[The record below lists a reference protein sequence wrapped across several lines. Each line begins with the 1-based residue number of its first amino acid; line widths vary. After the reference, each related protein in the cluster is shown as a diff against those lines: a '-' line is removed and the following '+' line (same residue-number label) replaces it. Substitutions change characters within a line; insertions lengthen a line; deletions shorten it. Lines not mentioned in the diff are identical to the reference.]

1 MAYTNDPIA
10 DFESWDAEQQKQLE
24 KLPRCAD
31 CGEYIQEDYCYE
43 IDDKPI
49 CQDCLDSG
57 YRKDTDLFI

>member
-31 CGEYIQEDYCYE
+31 CDEPIQDDYYYLINDE
-43 IDDKPI
+43 PI
-49 CQDCLDSG
+49 CQNCLDSG